1 MKCALVVGGS
11 GMLSK
16 VSLWIAQQNYRV
28 YVIGRS
34 TEKMNYLLSQADHH
48 CHLTPVYVDY
58 TNDEQF
64 VESIHNLF
72 RKNSHIELIVS
83 WIHSTAPKA
92 LQTLI
97 NMVEE
102 EGNPFHVYHVLGS
115 KANLPE
121 IKKNLHLSELCTYHQ
136 VQLGFLREGH
146 SQRWLNHDEI
156 SQGVID
162 SIKHAKTVNIIGT
175 LS

>member
-11 GMLSK
+11 GMLSQ
-16 VSLWIAQQNYRV
+16 VSIWLAQQHYRV

-34 TEKMNYLLSQADHH
+34 VEKMNRLLRQADSYSQII
-48 CHLTPVYVDY
+48 PIYADY

-64 VESIHNLF
+64 VESIHSLLG
-72 RKNSHIELIVS
+72 KNSHIKLIVS
-83 WIHSTAPKA
+83 WIHSTAPRA

-102 EGNPFHVYHVLGS
+102 EEHPFHVYHVLGS

-136 VQLGFLREGH
+136 VQLGYIREGR
-146 SQRWLNHDEI
+146 SQRWLSHDEI

-162 SIKHAKTVNIIGT
+162 SIKQEKEVYTVGT